1 MGRSYNFVGASMKLI
16 RLTNATKGRIGEGL
30 ILNTEAMMSFFENTQ
45 EDGTKV
51 TVAFG
56 MNGNSWEVQKSIDEI
71 MAVIDGE

>member
-1 MGRSYNFVGASMKLI
+1 MKLI
-16 RLTNATKGRIGEGL
+16 KLTNATKGRIGESL

-56 MNGNSWEVQKSIDEI
+56 MNGNSWEVQETFDEI
-71 MAVIDGE
+71 MSAIDG